1 MVITMVIFRNLHMV
15 YTKPSFLDTINHR
28 NPISFFKKP
37 LARFSLKSRDRIFW
51 KLLLRFLIWSGL
63 VPGLLWTNLVWFGFA
78 CSRLEARGS
87 RLEARGSKL
96 EARGSKAQARGS
108 SLEARGLKA
117 RDSMLEARGSMLEAR
132 GSRLEARGS
141 RHKFWFWNG
150 LKKMSIWIASRGL
163 T

>member
-87 RLEARGSKL
+87 RLEARSSKL
-96 EARGSKAQARGS
+96 EARRLK
-108 SLEARGLKA
+108 LEARASRLEGSRLETRCSRLGA
-117 RDSMLEARGSMLEAR
+117 RCSKLGAR
-132 GSRLEARGS
+132 GSRLEARGINS
-141 RHKFWFWNG
+141 DFEMAW
-150 LKKMSIWIASRGL
+150 KKWAFE
-163 T
+163 